1 MEEDDVAALVVDN
14 GSGRQ
19 IKMNPINILI
29 NWLVVTCSAFK
40 AMMHVFIY
48 S

>member
-1 MEEDDVAALVVDN
+1 MAALVVDN

-48 S
+48 L